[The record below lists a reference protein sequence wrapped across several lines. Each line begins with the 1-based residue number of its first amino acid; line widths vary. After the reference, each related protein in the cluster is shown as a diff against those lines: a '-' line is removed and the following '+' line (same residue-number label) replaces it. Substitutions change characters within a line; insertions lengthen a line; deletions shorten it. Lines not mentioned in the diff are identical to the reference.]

1 MADAQRSDTGREKK
15 ENMSMR
21 ATISAIKADTGS
33 PGGHTKPSEQM
44 FAIAKQMVEEEIKR
58 GFLLDGR
65 VTYTGDDL
73 CLTMIHTHGSANEAV
88 HQFAWR
94 TFLETTGVAKAEGLY
109 GAGQDLLVDA
119 PSGNIRGAGPGVAE
133 ISFELLPSHRP
144 AETFMVWTGD
154 KCAPGM
160 FNLPLYLNFADPMH
174 NGGLLLSPDLY
185 KGFSVTVIDMNHSA
199 ADRVT
204 EIQLPEEHL
213 LLAAALRNPDRFA
226 IEAIHSRAYP
236 DEQIVSVAATR
247 LHNVKGVYTG
257 KDDPCAIIRTQRI
270 FPAPEEILE
279 PWLTID
285 QIITGDC
292 RGSHNMPIMPA
303 PINTAVTGPYCFPII
318 SALGYSLNGEGKL
331 SEAIDFF
338 DNPIWD
344 SVRTRVQEKG
354 ADIRRQGFFG
364 VAMASQE
371 EQAYT
376 GLKERDSELEERFRV
391 RTETKLATATG
402 SRNGRRN
409 GH

>member
-1 MADAQRSDTGREKK
+1 
-15 ENMSMR
+15 
-21 ATISAIKADTGS
+21 
-33 PGGHTKPSEQM
+33 
-44 FAIAKQMVEEEIKR
+44 
-58 GFLLDGR
+58 
-65 VTYTGDDL
+65 VTYTGDDV
-73 CLTMIHTHGSANEAV
+73 CLTMVHTHGSGNDAV

-94 TFLETTGVAKAEGLY
+94 TFLETTAAAKAEGLY
-109 GAGQDLLVDA
+109 GAGQDLLADA

-133 ISFELLPSHRP
+133 VTFDLLPSHRP

-185 KGFSVTVIDMNHSA
+185 EGFVVTVIDMNHTA
-199 ADRVT
+199 GDRIT
-204 EIQLPEEHL
+204 QINLPEEHL

-226 IEAIHSRAYP
+226 IESIHSRAYP

-285 QIITGDC
+285 QIVTGDC

-303 PINTAVTGPYCFPII
+303 PINSAVTGPYCFPIM
-318 SALGYSLNGEGKL
+318 SCVGYSLNGDGQL
-331 SEAIDFF
+331 SEMVDFF

-344 SVRTRVQEKG
+344 GVRLRVQSKG
-354 ADIRRQGFFG
+354 ADLRRQGFFG
-364 VAMASQE
+364 VAMASTE

-376 GLKERDSELEERFRV
+376 GLKERDLELDGRFAV
-391 RTETKLATATG
+391 RADKAVAV
-402 SRNGRRN
+402 S
-409 GH
+409 HA

>member
-1 MADAQRSDTGREKK
+1 
-15 ENMSMR
+15 MR
-21 ATISAIKADTGS
+21 VTLSAIKADTGS
-33 PGGHTKPSEQM
+33 PAGHTKPSDGM
-44 FAIAKQMVEEEIKR
+44 IAAAEEAVRTEMAR
-58 GFLLDGR
+58 GFLLDAR

-73 CLTMIHTHGSANEAV
+73 CLTMVHTQGSGSERV

-94 TFLETTGVAKAEGLY
+94 TFLDMTDVAKQEGLY

-133 ISFELLPSHRP
+133 ISFDLLPAHRP

-185 KGFSVTVIDMNHSA
+185 KGFTVTVIDMNHSA

-204 EIQLPEEHL
+204 QIQLPEEHL

-226 IEAIHSRAYP
+226 VESIHSRAYP
-236 DEQIVSVAATR
+236 DEQIASVAATR
-247 LHNVKGVYTG
+247 LHNIKGVYTG

-285 QIITGDC
+285 QVVTGDC

-318 SALGYSLNGEGKL
+318 SAVGYSLNGDGKL
-331 SEAIDFF
+331 SEMIDFF

-344 SVRTRVQEKG
+344 GVRARVQAKG
-354 ADIRRQGFFG
+354 ADLRRQGFFG
-364 VAMASQE
+364 IAMASQE

-376 GLKERDSELEERFRV
+376 GLKERDQELDQRFNV
-391 RTETKLATATG
+391 RGAQPVLAGHGNGAAATAG
-402 SRNGRRN
+402 
-409 GH
+409 

>member
-1 MADAQRSDTGREKK
+1 MVHTQ
-15 ENMSMR
+15 
-21 ATISAIKADTGS
+21 GS
-33 PGGHTKPSEQM
+33 GSE
-44 FAIAKQMVEEEIKR
+44 R
-58 GFLLDGR
+58 
-65 VTYTGDDL
+65 
-73 CLTMIHTHGSANEAV
+73 V

-94 TFLETTGVAKAEGLY
+94 TFLDMTDVAKQEGLY

-133 ISFELLPSHRP
+133 ISFDLLPAHRP

-185 KGFSVTVIDMNHSA
+185 KGFTVTVIDMNHSA

-204 EIQLPEEHL
+204 QIQLPEEHL

-226 IEAIHSRAYP
+226 VESIHSRAYP
-236 DEQIVSVAATR
+236 DEQIASVAATR
-247 LHNVKGVYTG
+247 LHNIKGVYTG

-285 QIITGDC
+285 QVVTGDC

-318 SALGYSLNGEGKL
+318 SAVGYSLNGDGKL
-331 SEAIDFF
+331 SEMIDFF

-344 SVRTRVQEKG
+344 GVRARVQAKG
-354 ADIRRQGFFG
+354 ADLRRQGFFG
-364 VAMASQE
+364 IAMASQE

-376 GLKERDSELEERFRV
+376 GLKERDQELDQRFNV
-391 RTETKLATATG
+391 RGAQPVLAGHGNGAAATAG
-402 SRNGRRN
+402 
-409 GH
+409 

>member
-1 MADAQRSDTGREKK
+1 
-15 ENMSMR
+15 MR
-21 ATISAIKADTGS
+21 VTISAIKADTGS
-33 PGGHTKPSEQM
+33 PAGHTKPSEQM
-44 FAIAKQMVEEEIKR
+44 IAVARSMVEDEIKR

-73 CLTMIHTHGSANEAV
+73 CLTMIHEHGSANEAL

-133 ISFELLPSHRP
+133 ITFDLLPSYRP

-185 KGFSVTVIDMNHSA
+185 KGFTVTVIDMDHAA

-204 EIQLPEEHL
+204 QLNLPEEHL
-213 LLAAALRNPDRFA
+213 LLAAVLRNPDRFA
-226 IEAIHSRAYP
+226 VEAIHSRAYP
-236 DEQIVSVAATR
+236 GEQIVSVAATR

-303 PINTAVTGPYCFPII
+303 PINTAVTGPYCFPIV
-318 SALGYSLNGEGKL
+318 SALGYSINADGRL

-344 SVRTRVQEKG
+344 SVRLRVQDKG
-354 ADIRRQGFFG
+354 AEMRRQGFFG
-364 VAMASQE
+364 IAMASQE

-376 GLKERDSELEERFRV
+376 GLKERDAELDGRFGV
-391 RTETKLATATG
+391 RAPAEKPAAVRDG
-402 SRNGRRN
+402 AHSREPVAAGRRAGGQNGHNGR
-409 GH
+409 H